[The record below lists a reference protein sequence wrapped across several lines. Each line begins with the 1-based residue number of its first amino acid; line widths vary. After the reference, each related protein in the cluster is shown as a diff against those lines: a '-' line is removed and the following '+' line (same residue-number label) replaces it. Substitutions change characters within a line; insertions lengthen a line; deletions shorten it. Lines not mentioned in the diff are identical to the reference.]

1 MSDILGQIIR
11 SLFGLAMV
19 GGLLA
24 FIYKRT
30 AVDWER
36 LAAAYGDSR
45 SRDRGPPQ
53 DKRRFANM
61 ILYGRG
67 RPTRSYKG
75 VVAIALYDDGIG
87 FRPNAFL
94 VPFHK
99 PIFVPYDDITGWRQ
113 NWYLD
118 AQSVEL
124 NFRDTPDM
132 GIIMPKGQVEWIL
145 SRDRSGISISEDLPP
160 HGGPWRTRLLI
171 ILVSLHM
178 LVGLAYA
185 FRKEIFSFPLFQ

>member
-1 MSDILGQIIR
+1 MAIAEILTQTMAM
-11 SLFGLAMV
+11 LPGLLMV

-30 AVDWER
+30 AIDWER
-36 LAAAYGDSR
+36 LAAAYGQDWR
-45 SRDRGPPQ
+45 PPQ
-53 DKRRFANM
+53 DMRRFANM
-61 ILYGRG
+61 ILYAKG

-75 VVAIALYDDGIG
+75 VVAIGLYDDGVA

-99 PIFVPYDDITGWRQ
+99 PIFVPYNDITGWRQ

-124 NFRDTPDM
+124 NFRNAKDM
-132 GIIMPKGQVEWIL
+132 RIIMPKSQVEWIL
-145 SRDRSGISISEDLPP
+145 SRDRSGVSISEDLPP

-171 ILVSLHM
+171 ILISLHT
-178 LVGLAYA
+178 LAGLAYA
-185 FRKEIFSFPLFQ
+185 FREEIFSFRFFQ